1 MRATLITG
9 ASMGIGEAFAREFA
23 RRGNSLVLVA
33 RSGERLAALAEELRS
48 RKVEVLVCRQ
58 DLSLSDAPRRIHE
71 FCRTNTISV
80 DILVNCAGL
89 SHASDFAAISPE
101 KGRGTYVGQHAGA
114 CSPVAPLCC
123 RHGGRK
129 KGRNHQHCLSHR
141 VAGRCPV
148 SDSMQPPRPSS

>member
-71 FCRTNTISV
+71 FCRTK
-80 DILVNCAGL
+80 
-89 SHASDFAAISPE
+89 HHQ
-101 KGRGTYVGQHAGA
+101 RGYSCQL
-114 CSPVAPLCC
+114 CRPLPCFRLCC
-123 RHGGRK
+123 H
-129 KGRNHQHCLSHR
+129 LS
-141 VAGRCPV
+141 
-148 SDSMQPPRPSS
+148 

>member
-101 KGRGTYVGQHAGA
+101 KAEELMSVNMLALARLSRLFAADMAAEKREESSTLPL
-114 CSPVAPLCC
+114 SPGC
-123 RHGGRK
+123 R
-129 KGRNHQHCLSHR
+129 
-141 VAGRCPV
+141 ACPV